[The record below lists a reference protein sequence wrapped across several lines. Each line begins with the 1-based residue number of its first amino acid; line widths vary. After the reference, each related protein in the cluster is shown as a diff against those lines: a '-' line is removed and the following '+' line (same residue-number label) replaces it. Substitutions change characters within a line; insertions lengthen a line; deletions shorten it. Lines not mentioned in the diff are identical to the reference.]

1 MLVRLRIYKASRV
14 VADPMF
20 LLKDYS
26 LYQLYR
32 VGLILCTS
40 TSSMLLRNF
49 LLTHIPPFQIHDL
62 FLLLAIAQADD
73 SPSAAPGPLSSTTVA
88 ATAFHGPKLLVFAL
102 RQADNNVCLD
112 STERENA

>member
-49 LLTHIPPFQIHDL
+49 LLTHIPPFQTH
-62 FLLLAIAQADD
+62 D